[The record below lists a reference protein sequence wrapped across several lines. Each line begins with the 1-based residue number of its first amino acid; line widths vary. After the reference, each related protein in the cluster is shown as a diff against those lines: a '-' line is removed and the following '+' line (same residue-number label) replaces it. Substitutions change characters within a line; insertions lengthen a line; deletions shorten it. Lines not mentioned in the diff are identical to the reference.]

1 MEWFFCYTKTF
12 NQMNVQTIFDR
23 LWDQYSTENPSVKKI
38 HQLFEKQGESIVND
52 HVAFRTFDDSRLN
65 IDVLAKPF
73 ILAGYKEAG
82 QYHFPAKKLFARHFE
97 MEGQPRVFISQL
109 LLSEFSN
116 ELQDRIKRLIDE
128 VDRSVLEEDWL
139 IVEGSIFGT
148 PSFGV
153 YEALREESE
162 YAAWVYAYGFR
173 ANHFTVSINH
183 LENFESIQAV
193 NTFLKNNGFELNSSG
208 GEIKGS
214 PEKLLEQSSTLA
226 DRIKLDF
233 EEGSKEIPSC
243 YYEFAL
249 RYPEKDGK
257 LFSGFIAGSADKIF
271 ESTDFR

>member
-1 MEWFFCYTKTF
+1 
-12 NQMNVQTIFDR
+12 MNVDTIFDR
-23 LWDQYSTENPSVKKI
+23 LWKQYSEENPSVEKI
-38 HQLFEKQGESIVND
+38 HQLFEKQGETIVND
-52 HVAFRTFDDSRLN
+52 HVAFRTFDDPRIN

-73 ILAGYKEAG
+73 ISAGYKEAG

-109 LLSEFSN
+109 LLKEFSDD
-116 ELQDRIKRLIDE
+116 LQREITRLIDQVE
-128 VDRSVLEEDWL
+128 QSVLDEDWL
-139 IVEGSIFGT
+139 IVEGSIFGK
-148 PSFGV
+148 PSYKV
-153 YEALREESE
+153 YESLREESE

-183 LENFESIQAV
+183 LENFETIQAV
-193 NTFLKNNGFELNSSG
+193 NGFLKDHGFELNSSG
-208 GEIKGS
+208 GEIKGT

-226 DRIKLDF
+226 DRVKLDF
-233 EEGSKEIPSC
+233 KEGTREIPSC

-249 RYPEKDGK
+249 RYPDKNGD